1 MLWSANLTKERIE
14 VNATVNTIK
23 AILGQKRGRSSKPPI
38 CLGARVHC
46 SFCLFISSYPIL
58 TAAQRAYRRPLK
70 FYHGWSSRRLLMSPA
85 LWLWLSSKIW
95 YTACASRVFSGAEE
109 TTPHEPV
116 SEDDSQEERERKER
130 IPQRKA
136 DISRCWSKY
145 CLDLLKTSRDKCV
158 QEVRNGDQ
166 GNDDT
171 IAGQGLITVQLLF
184 LFAFTLVIGAIQKPY
199 FAWV

>member
-1 MLWSANLTKERIE
+1 MFSPNLVSCSESSQGLWNSTM
-14 VNATVNTIK
+14 
-23 AILGQKRGRSSKPPI
+23 GD
-38 CLGARVHC
+38 H
-46 SFCLFISSYPIL
+46 
-58 TAAQRAYRRPLK
+58 
-70 FYHGWSSRRLLMSPA
+70 HRRLLMSPA
-85 LWLWLSSKIW
+85 LWLWLSSKIS

-166 GNDDT
+166 GDDDT

-184 LFAFTLVIGAIQKPY
+184 LFAFTLVLRPGSEALLRVSLVDFNLRCWLLNCSDADLNSKREKRE
-199 FAWV
+199 FRESAW

>member
-38 CLGARVHC
+38 CFGARVHC
-46 SFCLFISSYPIL
+46 SFCLFISSSPIL

-166 GNDDT
+166 GDDDT

-184 LFAFTLVIGAIQKPY
+184 LFAFTLVIGAVQKPY

>member
-1 MLWSANLTKERIE
+1 M
-14 VNATVNTIK
+14 
-23 AILGQKRGRSSKPPI
+23 
-38 CLGARVHC
+38 
-46 SFCLFISSYPIL
+46 
-58 TAAQRAYRRPLK
+58 
-70 FYHGWSSRRLLMSPA
+70 
-85 LWLWLSSKIW
+85 
-95 YTACASRVFSGAEE
+95 FSGAEE

-166 GNDDT
+166 GDDDT
-171 IAGQGLITVQLLF
+171 IAGQGLITVFICFYIGF
-184 LFAFTLVIGAIQKPY
+184 LGPGQKPY
-199 FAWV
+199 FA

>member
-38 CLGARVHC
+38 CFGARVHC

-85 LWLWLSSKIW
+85 PWLWLSSKIW

-166 GNDDT
+166 GDDDT

-184 LFAFTLVIGAIQKPY
+184 LFAFTLVIGAVQKPY

>member
-1 MLWSANLTKERIE
+1 M
-14 VNATVNTIK
+14 
-23 AILGQKRGRSSKPPI
+23 SS
-38 CLGARVHC
+38 
-46 SFCLFISSYPIL
+46 
-58 TAAQRAYRRPLK
+58 
-70 FYHGWSSRRLLMSPA
+70 A

-166 GNDDT
+166 GDDDT

-184 LFAFTLVIGAIQKPY
+184 LFAFTLVIGAVQKPY

>member
-1 MLWSANLTKERIE
+1 MQFWAKKEDALRNLQF
-14 VNATVNTIK
+14 VSV
-23 AILGQKRGRSSKPPI
+23 LGSIVPFV
-38 CLGARVHC
+38 CLLC
-46 SFCLFISSYPIL
+46 SYPIL

-166 GNDDT
+166 GDDDT
-171 IAGQGLITVQLLF
+171 IAEQGLITVQLLF
-184 LFAFTLVIGAIQKPY
+184 LFAFTLVIGAVQKPY

>member
-38 CLGARVHC
+38 CFGARVHC
-46 SFCLFISSYPIL
+46 SFCLFISFYPIL

-166 GNDDT
+166 GDDDT